1 MALQIPGYRIIRKI
15 NQGGMSTVYLAIQ
28 ISVGRIVALKVM
40 NPGLTSDPAFNERF
54 QREATIV
61 GQLSHPNIVAIYDI
75 GRKDDLNYIAMDYLP
90 GGSVHDKMING
101 LTGEEAL
108 RVTKEIAN
116 ALDHAH
122 EKGYIHRD
130 IKPENILFR
139 ADNSAVLSDFGV
151 AKGIVGVSRMT
162 HVGTVVGTPHYMSP
176 EQTRGQ
182 TVDARSDLYSLGVV
196 FFEMLTGALPY
207 QGEDAVTIALKHIS
221 APIPKLPLQYQA
233 YQRIL
238 EKFLAKDPNQRFQSG
253 REVSTA
259 IDQLENATRVPYI
272 TNSAPEDLSIMALV
286 RALFA
291 ATGNAISWRWKKLMK
306 LRWSKAEGFHYQK
319 TSHDSVFGSVVA
331 PTVFGARIHQQ
342 THINTIM
349 VLNNRNLLK
358 LFSFTVVL
366 IFLWCVLSV
375 TVQSALSTQSN
386 NWPQFLNVATRATA
400 SIFLPESSQASSE
413 FAYVSSASASSINNQ
428 MVAGAST
435 TIADS
440 SAAEQTASAEASSE
454 AITISNE
461 SSTESSSAVPTYP
474 LSITTVP
481 NDARIRLLNIPDKYK
496 DGMELASGRYR
507 IEVSKSGYKSKT
519 DWIEIKQEPLK
530 LNIELEV
537 GADAD
542 IISAKTNG
550 PTEVPAG
557 KNAPAMIR
565 IPAGSF
571 TMGDDNNMH
580 TAPAHKVTISKA
592 FAISKYEVTFA
603 EYDVYSQT
611 NNKPFPGDNGWGRE
625 DRPVVHVS
633 WDDAN
638 AYAQWLSKTTGK
650 KFRLPTEAEWEY
662 AARAGSADIFWWGS
676 NEQDAKGK
684 ANCRRGCLSN
694 YSGLFGSKTA
704 PVGNYSPN
712 AFGLYDT
719 AGNVSEWVQD
729 CYQENYNNAP
739 SNGSA
744 RDDKQ
749 CQSRVIRGGSTKD
762 NVQRLM
768 TSARDAVAQD
778 AMVETLG
785 FRLVME
791 LN

>member
-40 NPGLTSDPAFNERF
+40 NPGLTSDPAFSERF

-75 GRKDDLNYIAMDYLP
+75 GRKEDLNYIAMDYLP

-108 RVTKEIAN
+108 RVTKEVAN

-253 REVSTA
+253 REISIA
-259 IDQLENATRVPYI
+259 IEQLENATRVPYI

-286 RALFA
+286 RALFS
-291 ATGNAISWRWKKLMK
+291 ATASAIGWRWRKLLN
-306 LRWSKAEGFHYQK
+306 LRWTKEEGLHYKK
-319 TSHDSVFGSVVA
+319 TAHDSVFGSEVA
-331 PTVFGARIHQQ
+331 PTVFGARIQQQ
-342 THINTIM
+342 THINTMM
-349 VLNNRNLLK
+349 VFNNRNVRKSVGVL
-358 LFSFTVVL
+358 VVL

-375 TVQSALSTQSN
+375 AIQSAFSRQPN
-386 NWPQFLNVATRATA
+386 NLPQFLNTATHATA
-400 SIFLPESSQASSE
+400 SIFLPVPSQTNA
-413 FAYVSSASASSINNQ
+413 AVSSSVSSLPPVVQSMVQPSVASETNASAANS
-428 MVAGAST
+428 MTST
-435 TIADS
+435 VNT
-440 SAAEQTASAEASSE
+440 SE
-454 AITISNE
+454 AALAVSDQ
-461 SSTESSSAVPTYP
+461 SSSESSSVAPTYS
-474 LSITTVP
+474 LTIDTVP
-481 NDARIRLLNIPDKYK
+481 KDSRIRLLNIPEKYK
-496 DGMELASGRYR
+496 DGVELATGRYK
-507 IEVSKSGYKSKT
+507 IEVSKTGYKSKSE
-519 DWIEIKQEPLK
+519 WIEIKQEALK
-530 LNIELEV
+530 LTFELEV
-537 GADAD
+537 DPDAEN
-542 IISAKTNG
+542 ISATATAVSG
-550 PTEVPAG
+550 G
-557 KNAPAMIR
+557 KNAPAMVR

-571 TMGDDNNMH
+571 MMGDDNNMH
-580 TAPAHKVTISKA
+580 SAPAHKVTISRP
-592 FAISKYEVTFA
+592 FAISKYEITFA
-603 EYDVYSQT
+603 EYDAYAQT
-611 NNKPFPGDNGWGRE
+611 TNKPFPGDNAWGRE
-625 DRPVVHVS
+625 NRPVMHVS

-638 AYAQWLSKTTGK
+638 AYAQWLTKTSGK

-662 AARAGSADIFWWGS
+662 AARAGSTDVYWWGS

-684 ANCRRGCLSN
+684 ANCRRGCFSSF
-694 YSGLFGSKTA
+694 SGLFGSKTA

-712 AFGLYDT
+712 AFGIYDIV
-719 AGNVSEWVQD
+719 GNVSEWVQD
-729 CYQENYNNAP
+729 CYDDNYENAT

-768 TSARDAVAQD
+768 TSARDTIPSDTMSEFV
-778 AMVETLG
+778 G